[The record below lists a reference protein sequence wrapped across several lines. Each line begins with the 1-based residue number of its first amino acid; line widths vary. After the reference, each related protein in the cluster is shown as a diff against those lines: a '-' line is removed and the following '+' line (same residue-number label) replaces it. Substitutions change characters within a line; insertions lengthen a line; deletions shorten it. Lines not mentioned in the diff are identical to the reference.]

1 MLPVMIVSLGF
12 LIMRQLLQLMILPL
26 RGDRASEVE
35 ILVLRHQ
42 VAVLRRQV
50 RRLDLEPADRAVLAG
65 LSRLLP
71 RVRWAAFFVT
81 PATLLRWHRRLIA
94 RRWTYSSRSLGRPS
108 GPAQGAGVGAAGGA
122 GRCLRGAVA

>member
-26 RGDRASEVE
+26 RGDHATEVE

-42 VAVLRRQV
+42 VAVLRRQG

-71 RVRWAAFFVT
+71 RVRRAAFFVT
-81 PATLLRWHRRLIA
+81 PATPLRWPRRLIA
-94 RRWTYSSRSLGRPS
+94 RPRAYSRRPRGRPPVTPP
-108 GPAQGAGVGAAGGA
+108 GRGVVLRPATGD
-122 GRCLRGAVA
+122 